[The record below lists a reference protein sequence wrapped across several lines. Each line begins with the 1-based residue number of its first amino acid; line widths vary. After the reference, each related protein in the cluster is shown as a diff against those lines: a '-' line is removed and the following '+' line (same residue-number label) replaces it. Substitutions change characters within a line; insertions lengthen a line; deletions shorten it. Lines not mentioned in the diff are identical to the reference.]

1 MRRRGPLALL
11 LVGFAVTA
19 SRADDP
25 TPAIDTP
32 SDAAARREMVEQQ
45 LRGRDIVDAR
55 VLAAMATVPRH
66 RFVPDAERAI
76 AYGDHALPIGRGQTI
91 SQPYIVALMTQL
103 LALHGGERVLEVGTG
118 SGYQAAVLGQL
129 AGEVYSVEI
138 DPVLAEQARTTLAAL
153 GARNVHVRAGD
164 GFFGWPEAAPF
175 DAIIITAA
183 TPRLPDALRDQLREG
198 GRVVV
203 PLERGDGE
211 ELAVGIRRGTEV
223 DWTWHGGV
231 RFVPMTGA
239 VRATPET
246 THRRRVSGA
255 RR

>member
-1 MRRRGPLALL
+1 VRWHGPLALL
-11 LVGFAVTA
+11 ALGLAVTA

-32 SDAAARREMVEQQ
+32 SEAAARREMVEHQ
-45 LRGRDIVDAR
+45 LRGRDIVDPR
-55 VLAAMATVPRH
+55 VLTAMTTVPRH
-66 RFVPDAERAI
+66 RFVPAAERAA

-103 LALHGGERVLEVGTG
+103 LALRGGERVLEVGSG

-129 AGEVYSVEI
+129 AGEVYSIEI
-138 DPVLAEQARTTLAAL
+138 DPVLADQARAALAAV
-153 GARNVHVRAGD
+153 GARNVRVRAGD

-175 DAIIITAA
+175 DAMIITAA
-183 TPRLPDALRDQLREG
+183 TPRLPDTLRDQLREG
-198 GRVVV
+198 GRVVA
-203 PLERGDGE
+203 PIESADGE
-211 ELAVGIRRGTEV
+211 RLGVGIRKGDAI
-223 DWTWHGGV
+223 DWTWSGAV

-246 THRRRVSGA
+246 TH
-255 RR
+255 